1 MREITID
8 ELNELASDAKEDI
21 WTAAENLGREPK
33 IYLHWT
39 AGHYEQVFDDYHICI
54 EGDGTMCLMADL
66 DETLNHTWRR
76 NTGSIGIALCCC
88 VGATTDDLGN
98 EPPTNEQI
106 EAMAKAVAAIADG
119 LDIPID
125 IEHVMTHGEAADSE
139 DGDESCYGADDCYG
153 PLNGCERWDLQFLGT
168 DESPEYTTDYDDPA
182 TGGNVLRGK
191 AAWYMNEWEKEGRC

>member
-1 MREITID
+1 MREITIG
-8 ELNELASDAKEDI
+8 ELNELAKDAHDAI
-21 WTAAENLGREPK
+21 WDAAQSLDREPK

-39 AGHYEQVFDDYHICI
+39 AGHYEQTFEDYHVCI
-54 EGDGTMCLMADL
+54 EGDGTMYLMADL

-88 VGATTDDLGN
+88 VGATTDDLGD

-119 LDIPID
+119 LGIPID

-139 DGDESCYGADDCYG
+139 DGLLTYDESDCYG
-153 PLNGCERWDLQFLGT
+153 PKCDCERWDLEYLGT
-168 DESPEYTTDYDDPA
+168 DESPSFNPYATDG
-182 TGGNVLRGK
+182 TRGGDVLRGK
-191 AAWYMNEWEKEGRC
+191 ANWYAERW